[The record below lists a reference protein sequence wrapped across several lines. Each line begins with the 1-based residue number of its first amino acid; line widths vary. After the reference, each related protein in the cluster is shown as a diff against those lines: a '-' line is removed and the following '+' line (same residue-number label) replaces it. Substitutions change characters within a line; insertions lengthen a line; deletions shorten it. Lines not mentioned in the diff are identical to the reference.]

1 MAMHP
6 YILESVVTDV
16 IAERREAAARSRRFP
31 FRRPGLLMRRAARRT
46 PRRAA
51 SPAAT

>member
-1 MAMHP
+1 MHP
-6 YILESVVTDV
+6 YILERYVTDV
-16 IAERREAAARSRRFP
+16 IAERRAVAARGRRFS
-31 FRRPGLLMRRAARRT
+31 FRRPGLLSRRAARRT